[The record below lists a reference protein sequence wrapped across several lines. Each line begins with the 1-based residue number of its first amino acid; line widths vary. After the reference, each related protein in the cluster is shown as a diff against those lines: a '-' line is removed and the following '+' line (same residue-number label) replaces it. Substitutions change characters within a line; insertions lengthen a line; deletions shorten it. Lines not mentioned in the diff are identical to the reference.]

1 MSLLKNASTNRRKRR
16 ESLDIKRILPPD
28 LLLSITPSNPLIDP
42 VQEPLYA
49 LGYKSNQSKV
59 IHLKR
64 DDLLVGVKG
73 IRALWGYLYGVTST
87 NTPIAISSLFEY
99 VNGQSRRAEVK
110 GWTVNSNVDTTHY
123 KALVVHRPRCIKLA
137 TNNVDKLFE
146 LMNEIHPN
154 DSHIWR
160 ISYKDLSL

>member
-28 LLLSITPSNPLIDP
+28 LLLSITPSTPFIDP

-59 IHLKR
+59 IHLRR

-99 VNGQSRRAEVK
+99 VNGQSRRTEVK
-110 GWTVNSNVDTTHY
+110 GWVLNNNASITQY
-123 KALVVHRPRCIKLA
+123 KALVIHRPKCIKLV
-137 TNNVDKLFE
+137 TNNVDRLLE
-146 LMNEIHPN
+146 LMNEVHPN